1 MKSVLLSRSE
11 RVTCWGEHH
20 LFQTERADLGFVI
33 PATLVFVI
41 ALLLTALDFIL
52 IQKLIYRFGIV
63 NAVGLALFLIG
74 VVIRAVG
81 KRTLGKYYSY
91 GLRTLP
97 DHKLI
102 KHGIYKHIR
111 HPISLAAIIYDA
123 GIPLF
128 FSSLC
133 GFLLMLGLIPLMSY
147 RIKIEEKMLIEKFG
161 DEYREYMKKT
171 KKLIPF
177 IY

>member
-1 MKSVLLSRSE
+1 MKTPS
-11 RVTCWGEHH
+11 
-20 LFQTERADLGFVI
+20 FQTERSDWFFVI
-33 PATLVFVI
+33 SATLVFVL
-41 ALLLTALDFIL
+41 ALLVTAWDFIEN
-52 IQKLIYRFGIV
+52 QKMIYRFGLV
-63 NAVGLALFLIG
+63 NVAGLILFLIG
-74 VVIRAVG
+74 VVIRLVG
-81 KRTLGKYYSY
+81 RLTLRKYYSY

-97 DHKLI
+97 NHKLV

-111 HPISLAAIIYDA
+111 HPISLAAIIYDV

-128 FSSLC
+128 FSSLY
-133 GFLLMLGLIPLMSY
+133 GFLLMLGLIPLMLY

-161 DEYREYMKKT
+161 DEYRQYMEKT